1 MDVTVF
7 RTAATVVKL
16 LTTAV
21 GIVVVAA
28 VVMDL
33 PIDEPYFSHK
43 PSIPPTLEKP
53 LEREKFCPSIT

>member
-1 MDVTVF
+1 MF
-7 RTAATVVKL
+7 RAAATVVKL
-16 LTTAV
+16 LTTVV

-28 VVMDL
+28 VLMDL

-53 LEREKFCPSIT
+53 LMRENFVQVLLECP